1 MNRQKVEAKEA
12 EWRKVLRDMKD
23 NGAITTIIW
32 KNLNAKISVWC
43 YDQTHIE
50 VGEETDN
57 A

>member
-1 MNRQKVEAKEA
+1 MNRLEVEAKET

-23 NGAITTIIW
+23 NGAITTTMW

-43 YDQTHIE
+43 YDQTHVE
-50 VGEETDN
+50 VGEETYN